1 MDVFEFVMEELK
13 SFHDENELKNLEK
26 VSESYYRANLENN
39 HIEKALAETLSQEEM
54 ITIHKLC
61 DSFLTKEVIAGK
73 LYYNQGFSDAI
84 RLIIHSLIWN
94 PVRR

>member
-13 SFHDENELKNLEK
+13 SLHDENELKNLEK

-39 HIEKALAETLSQEEM
+39 HIEECLAKVLSKEEM

-61 DSFLTKEVIAGK
+61 DNFLTKEVVAGN

-84 RLIIHSLIWN
+84 RLIIHLLIWN
-94 PVRR
+94 PMRR